1 VDRVPPQST
10 VVVSEQS
17 VAPPPAQAADA
28 APVPEVPIDPRV
40 PPLANFVAS
49 VRTKKRRLFLHQI
62 DSAGGRNY
70 SYYMEPTELKVARIG
85 NSRGVRIPSGTL
97 ERYRIG
103 AKVVMEERSDGILLR
118 PVGPASPK
126 LSWEETARDMAAQ
139 HEDWTA
145 WDATLGDGLQQ
156 IPWESPQPGRVA
168 GRAPK
173 YRRGS
178 RRKR

>member
-1 VDRVPPQST
+1 
-10 VVVSEQS
+10 
-17 VAPPPAQAADA
+17 
-28 APVPEVPIDPRV
+28 
-40 PPLANFVAS
+40 
-49 VRTKKRRLFLHQI
+49 
-62 DSAGGRNY
+62 
-70 SYYMEPTELKVARIG
+70 MEPTELKVARIG
-85 NSRGVRIPSGTL
+85 NSRGIRIPSGTL

-126 LSWEETARDMAAQ
+126 LSWEETARDMAAHQ
-139 HEDWTA
+139 EDWTT

-156 IPWESPQPGRVA
+156 IPWESPRPGRVA
-168 GRAPK
+168 ERGPK